1 MKLLP
6 AILLSAVLAL
16 GTAACGDNN
25 DNGGSGGS
33 GGSGDSSSDSGGS
46 GSSNADV
53 KAYCDAVK
61 DFVDKVDAAVKSKDA
76 SQLSA
81 LQGESQDLA
90 DKAAALATA
99 NLSTADGQEVANCTK
114 DATSALSDL
123 GTIGQ

>member
-33 GGSGDSSSDSGGS
+33 GDNSSDSGGS

-61 DFVDKVDAAVKSKDA
+61 DYVDKVNAAVKSKDV

-81 LQGESQDLA
+81 LQGESQDLT
-90 DKAAALATA
+90 DKATALATA
-99 NLSTADGQEVANCTK
+99 NLSSDDAQEVANCTK
-114 DATSALSDL
+114 EATDALSDL
-123 GTIGQ
+123 SSIGQ